1 MPQYLREQSLEDR
14 VAALETLVGT
24 LQRTNAIGNT
34 TLSNGQL
41 IIRQGGRIVVM
52 SAQDPTRV
60 VARIGDV
67 GTPDA
72 NGTPQM
78 GIQIYRDTP
87 SNELSAASIDRTP
100 YAGTGFPGQQFAIY
114 DQAGNPVIATDRA
127 TGKGTASPW
136 RPVAVNSLGFFGSAY
151 THNTTWTELLTS
163 PVPTDGPRFD
173 LDLGFVGDQVGGT
186 TNTGGDYRVLIGGTQ
201 VAAGTIPA
209 TYMYVYASLQVD
221 MTPWYLPGSWTRLS
235 VQVQRTSGA
244 TTGGRDNAGGAI
256 VAEVYGAN
264 LRNS

>member
-14 VAALETLVGT
+14 VAALETLVAT

-41 IIRQGGRIVVM
+41 VIRQGGRIVVM

-67 GTPDA
+67 ATPDA

-87 SNELSAASIDRTP
+87 SNELAAASVDRTP
-100 YAGTGFPGQQFAIY
+100 GGGTGFPSQTFAIY
-114 DQAGNPVIATDRA
+114 DQAGSPVLATDRA
-127 TGKGTASPW
+127 SGRGVASPW
-136 RPVAVNSLGFFGSAY
+136 RPVAFSTVSYWSAPYSSL
-151 THNTTWTELLTS
+151 TTMAEVAGAD
-163 PVPTDGPRFD
+163 VPTDGPR
-173 LDLGFVGDQVGGT
+173 LDLGLAFIGDQVAAV
-186 TNTGGDYRVLIGGTQ
+186 NTGGSYQVLVGATV
-201 VAAGTIPA
+201 VASGTIPA
-209 TYMYVYASLQVD
+209 TFSYAYATLAINMV
-221 MTPWYLPGSWTRLS
+221 PYYAPGGFVRVS

-244 TTGGRDNAGGAI
+244 TTGGRDGAGGVVIAM
-256 VAEVYGAN
+256 VLGSN